1 MITFCK
7 DGLMAMLGDGVHTLF
22 CNADEALAWSKTDRL
37 DVAIAELSDIAQEL
51 CITLSADGAQAVTR
65 KVLGGLQ
72 AKSWSRWTPTALV
85 ISLLVLV
92 LLLGCRARPH

>member
-51 CITLSADGAQAVTR
+51 YLPSAPTVHRPSPG
-65 KVLGGLQ
+65 KVLGGLR

-85 ISLLVLV
+85 ISLPALA